1 MRKTVKREI
10 THTKIKLA
18 RMVLNDGE
26 VTAELLEPVTLVGN
40 LTVEQAQREINKRE
54 EFKFQNAQVIGV
66 EPNTQL
72 YELPLEVFLELGT
85 VKENR
90 NHKHVGDKPVHEVEA

>member
-1 MRKTVKREI
+1 MRKMVHREI
-10 THTKIKLA
+10 THTKINLA

-54 EFKFQNAQVIGV
+54 EFKGQSAQVIGV

-72 YELPLEVFLELGT
+72 YELPLEVFLEFGT
-85 VKENR
+85 VKEDR
-90 NHKHVGDKPVHEVEA
+90 NNK